1 MFHVT
6 PFYSDRTGI
15 WPQHALSLTHTHT
28 LPRVLRRFE
37 TSTRTHTCTIFII
50 IQKNVNNAITSKWKK
65 QPWPGNK
72 ARRTEMDGWEW
83 LKHIKEVQH
92 RYGSQSIY
100 LGLCFRIMSLIIKF
114 ALIEYGTI
122 GLFCKMEKYSLL
134 TGFCVALLVPE
145 VLWAQI
151 SRVNV
156 NCEHIINMRITKL
169 WHHIW
174 RQ

>member
-1 MFHVT
+1 MTQAHKGSTTSLWEPKYLF
-6 PFYSDRTGI
+6 R
-15 WPQHALSLTHTHT
+15 ALLS
-28 LPRVLRRFE
+28 
-37 TSTRTHTCTIFII
+37 
-50 IQKNVNNAITSKWKK
+50 NNEL
-65 QPWPGNK
+65 N
-72 ARRTEMDGWEW
+72 
-83 LKHIKEVQH
+83 
-92 RYGSQSIY
+92 Y
-100 LGLCFRIMSLIIKF
+100 KF

-169 WHHIW
+169 
-174 RQ
+174 